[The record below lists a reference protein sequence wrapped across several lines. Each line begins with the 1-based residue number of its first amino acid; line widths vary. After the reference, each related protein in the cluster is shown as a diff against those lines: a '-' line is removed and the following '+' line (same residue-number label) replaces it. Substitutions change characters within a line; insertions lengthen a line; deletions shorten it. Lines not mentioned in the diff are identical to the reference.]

1 MAMDERDRKSGGFP
15 ATPHSAGNDAPSF
28 AMPINACDCHMH
40 VFDATAPFAA
50 GAVLT
55 HEAATVAQ
63 YRRLQKRLGTTR
75 NVVVQPSSYGT
86 DHRVMLAALRD
97 FGDAARGIAVVT
109 PDTPD
114 AELERLAASGVVG
127 ARMNLVQRGATD
139 IAMARPLAARLGRLG
154 WHLQV
159 HMLPESFLQDVD
171 LLLSLGI
178 DVVVD
183 HFARVHSDAA
193 LAPLIVRAIHRLLA
207 SGRAWLK
214 LSGAYMAVPE
224 GGGNPGHPVHVG
236 HLVHLEQLGD
246 FVASVTAQFPSR
258 LVWGTDWPHATEA
271 EKPNDVTLAN
281 LLAAWIPDPA
291 VRHQILV
298 SNPGRLYHFD
308 RRMLSGA

>member
-1 MAMDERDRKSGGFP
+1 MNMDERYRKSGGLP

-63 YRRLQKRLGTTR
+63 YRLLQKRLGTTR

-114 AELERLAASGVVG
+114 AELDRLAASGVVG

-139 IAMARPLAARLGRLG
+139 IAMARPLAARLRRLG

-171 LLLSLGI
+171 LLSSLGI

-183 HFARVHSDAA
+183 HFARVHSDAV
-193 LAPLIVRAIHRLLA
+193 LAPLVSRAVHRLLA

-214 LSGAYMAVPE
+214 LSGAYMAVPH
-224 GGGNPGHPVHVG
+224 GSGNLGP
-236 HLVHLEQLGD
+236 LGD
-246 FVASVTAQFPSR
+246 FVASVQAQFPSR

-271 EKPNDVTLAN
+271 EKPDDATLAN
-281 LLAAWIPDPA
+281 LLASWFPDPA
-291 VRHQILV
+291 ARDQILA
-298 SNPGRLYHFD
+298 SNPGRLYHFGD
-308 RRMLSGA
+308 